1 MIRDGAQIWS
11 ETPNHPDLCDSD
23 QEGLIFENYE
33 GLDSEI
39 MDLSDLPT
47 SLFACCV
54 HEAVYEDEKH
64 KDRFEALFRVY
75 DEQATFQLFRSFQ
88 RVRINFS
95 NQEAAARA
103 RIELHE
109 SEFNGTKLKLY
120 FAQVKKEKVHK
131 SDNKMSGTAEKEQD
145 NMKLTKVQNTQD
157 GVNKTY
163 LTPPPPVKQFL
174 ISPPA
179 SPPVGWHQIEDATP
193 TINYDLLRAI
203 ATLGPG
209 DKYEVHAGTEF
220 TPSVVVHICE
230 SENEDEGAVKQP
242 KQKIIQTKRPDNAP
256 SVKK

>member
-1 MIRDGAQIWS
+1 MPAQKMEWELLVLVACEVNE
-11 ETPNHPDLCDSD
+11 ETFTN
-23 QEGLIFENYE
+23 QE
-33 GLDSEI
+33 
-39 MDLSDLPT
+39 
-47 SLFACCV
+47 V
-54 HEAVYEDEKH
+54 Q
-64 KDRFEALFRVY
+64 DRFEALFRVY

-95 NQEAAARA
+95 NQGAAARA

-109 SEFNGTKLKLY
+109 SDFNGTKLKLY
-120 FAQVKKEKVHK
+120 FAQVRKEKKVDQ
-131 SDNKMSGTAEKEQD
+131 SNNKISGTAEKEQD
-145 NMKLTKVQNTQD
+145 KMKPTQVQNTQD

-209 DKYEVHAGTEF
+209 EKYEVHAGTEC

-230 SENEDEGAVKQP
+230 SENEEEGAVKLP
-242 KQKIIQTKRPDNAP
+242 KQKILPTKRPDNVP
-256 SVKK
+256 TVKK

>member
-120 FAQVKKEKVHK
+120 FAQV
-131 SDNKMSGTAEKEQD
+131 
-145 NMKLTKVQNTQD
+145 QNTQD

>member
-1 MIRDGAQIWS
+1 MACNS
-11 ETPNHPDLCDSD
+11 EFFANIDLLNKFIDAI
-23 QEGLIFENYE
+23 E
-33 GLDSEI
+33 
-39 MDLSDLPT
+39 
-47 SLFACCV
+47 
-54 HEAVYEDEKH
+54 
-64 KDRFEALFRVY
+64 DRFEALFRVY

-109 SEFNGTKLKLY
+109 SDFNGTKLKLY
-120 FAQVKKEKVHK
+120 FAQV
-131 SDNKMSGTAEKEQD
+131 
-145 NMKLTKVQNTQD
+145 QNTED

-209 DKYEVHAGTEF
+209 DKYEVHAGTER

-230 SENEDEGAVKQP
+230 SENEEEGAVKLP
-242 KQKIIQTKRPDNAP
+242 KQKIAQTKRPDNA
-256 SVKK
+256 STVKK

>member
-11 ETPNHPDLCDSD
+11 ETPNHSDLCDSD
-23 QEGLIFENYE
+23 QEILIFENYDS
-33 GLDSEI
+33 LDSGI

-64 KDRFEALFRVY
+64 RDRFEALFRVY

-95 NQEAAARA
+95 NQGAAARA

-109 SEFNGTKLKLY
+109 SDFNGTKLKLY
-120 FAQVKKEKVHK
+120 FAQ
-131 SDNKMSGTAEKEQD
+131 
-145 NMKLTKVQNTQD
+145 VQNTQD

-209 DKYEVHAGTEF
+209 EKYEVHAGTEC

-230 SENEDEGAVKQP
+230 SENEEEGAVKLP
-242 KQKIIQTKRPDNAP
+242 KQKILPTKRPDNVP
-256 SVKK
+256 TVKK